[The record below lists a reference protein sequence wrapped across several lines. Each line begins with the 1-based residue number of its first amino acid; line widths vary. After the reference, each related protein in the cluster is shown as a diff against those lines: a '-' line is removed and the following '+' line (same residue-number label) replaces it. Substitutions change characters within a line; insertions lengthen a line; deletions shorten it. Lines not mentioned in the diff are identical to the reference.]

1 MQKDY
6 WNDVFENLDNYDG
19 TPESQKEVRN
29 IDKI

>member
-29 IDKI
+29 IDKR